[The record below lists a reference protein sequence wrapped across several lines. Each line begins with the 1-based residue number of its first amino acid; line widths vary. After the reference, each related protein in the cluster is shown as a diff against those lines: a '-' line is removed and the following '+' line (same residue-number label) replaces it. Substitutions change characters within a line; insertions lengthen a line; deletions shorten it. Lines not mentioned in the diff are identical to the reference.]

1 MRYLRGCER
10 GTVGRVNARPS
21 TLPPSSDRGA
31 TGEHRAL
38 DWNVAVA
45 TAVRLMKPGPE
56 VPRSEAE
63 QAVRS
68 LRQFSVE
75 AESHVRELT
84 GLGQHLPIAE
94 GDVVDR
100 PAWVRGAADGLA
112 ELTDAALSTAD
123 SQLLRG
129 NDLLGGISA
138 RGAGVQAGVVLAYL
152 GGKVLGQ
159 FDPYGESGIAGQR
172 GRLLLVAPN
181 IVAAQKSL
189 GVPGDDFRMWVCL
202 HESTHRLQFNAVPWL
217 REHFAE
223 SLGTLLSEM
232 EGTTGELLTR
242 LPAVL
247 REARATRSSSDSSPG
262 VLGVI
267 ELLQTPSQR
276 AALDRIIAISTL
288 LEGHADHVMDAVGP
302 QVVPSVA
309 TIRQRFT
316 ERRKGGGLLDRVLR
330 SLLGVDAKIRQYAQ
344 GAAFTRHV
352 VGAVG
357 MADFNAVWT
366 SPDHLPTRAE
376 ISDPAAWIRRIHG

>member
-1 MRYLRGCER
+1 M
-10 GTVGRVNARPS
+10 NARPS
-21 TLPPSSDRGA
+21 TLPVSNSSA
-31 TGEHRAL
+31 AEHRAL

-56 VPRSEAE
+56 VPRAEAE
-63 QAVRS
+63 HAVRS
-68 LRQFSVE
+68 LRRFSVD

-84 GLGQHLPIAE
+84 GLGQDLPIIA

-100 PAWVRGAADGLA
+100 PAWVRGAAHGLA
-112 ELTDAALSTAD
+112 TLTDAALSSAD
-123 SQLLRG
+123 ARMQRAS
-129 NDLLGGISA
+129 DLFGGLSA
-138 RGAGVQAGVVLAYL
+138 RGAGVQAGLVLAYL

-159 FDPYGESGIAGQR
+159 FDPYGESGVAGQR
-172 GRLLLVAPN
+172 GSLLLVAPN
-181 IVAAQKSL
+181 IVAAQRSL
-189 GVPGDDFRMWVCL
+189 GVPADDFSMWVCL

-217 REHFAE
+217 REHFTE
-223 SLGTLLSEM
+223 SLGILLSEM
-232 EGTTGELLTR
+232 EGTTGELLSR
-242 LPAVL
+242 LPTIL
-247 REARATRSSSDSSPG
+247 REARAARSSDSSPG

-267 ELLQTPSQR
+267 ELLQTPQQR
-276 AALDRIIAISTL
+276 LALDRIIAISTL

-309 TIRQRFT
+309 TIRNRFT
-316 ERRKGGGLLDRVLR
+316 ERRKGGGLLDRLLR

-352 VGAVG
+352 VDEVG
-357 MADFNAVWT
+357 MTGFNAVWT

>member
-1 MRYLRGCER
+1 M
-10 GTVGRVNARPS
+10 NARPS
-21 TLPPSSDRGA
+21 TLPPSPDRGA

-38 DWNVAVA
+38 DWNIAVA
-45 TAVRLMKPGPE
+45 TAVRLMKPGPD

-68 LRQFSVE
+68 LRRFSVE

-84 GLGQHLPIAE
+84 GLGQGLPIAE

-123 SQLLRG
+123 SQVLRG
-129 NDLLGGISA
+129 NDLFGGISA
-138 RGAGVQAGVVLAYL
+138 RGAGLQAGVVLAYL

-159 FDPYGESGIAGQR
+159 FDPYGESGVAGQQ

-223 SLGTLLSEM
+223 SLGTLLAEM
-232 EGTTGELLTR
+232 EGTTGELLTG

-247 REARATRSSSDSSPG
+247 REARSTRSSSDSSPG
-262 VLGVI
+262 MLGVI

-302 QVVPSVA
+302 RVVPSVA

-352 VGAVG
+352 VDAIG
-357 MADFNAVWT
+357 MAGFNAIWT

-376 ISDPAAWIRRIHG
+376 IGDPAAWIRRVHG

>member
-1 MRYLRGCER
+1 M
-10 GTVGRVNARPS
+10 NARPS
-21 TLPPSSDRGA
+21 TLSPSPDRGA

-38 DWNVAVA
+38 DWNIAVA
-45 TAVRLMKPGPE
+45 TAVRLMKPGPD

-68 LRQFSVE
+68 LRRFSVE

-123 SQLLRG
+123 SQVLRG
-129 NDLLGGISA
+129 NDLFGGISA

-159 FDPYGESGIAGQR
+159 FDPYGESGVAGQQ

-223 SLGTLLSEM
+223 SLGTLLAEM

-247 REARATRSSSDSSPG
+247 REARSTRSSSDSSPG
-262 VLGVI
+262 MLGVI

-302 QVVPSVA
+302 RVVPSVA

-352 VGAVG
+352 VDAIG
-357 MADFNAVWT
+357 MAGFNAIWT

-376 ISDPAAWIRRIHG
+376 IGDPAAWIRRVHG